1 MTLSKREKVLAVCVG
16 FVAVFFG
23 GRVLWGVVAGPIL
36 DRRDLRTRME
46 QQIAEKDEALQKA
59 KAAEAKMADWRKT
72 RSLPGNVLEAQSQ
85 YYNWLLSLAEKPGLK
100 LSPSKKVDAK
110 TVASAKGKAALS
122 YNALTFNLQGQVSL
136 SNLIEFL
143 YKFYCVGYLHQVRKL
158 NIQPVAKS
166 TDLSVTLTIEA
177 LWLPGADRKD
187 KLDPPKRPL
196 TVELAAYTKDIV
208 DRKPFSP
215 PEKPPIIDTGPKV
228 VETRPPPFDITKFT
242 QVTGIVV
249 GRDGQPEVMIKAHT
263 LGKEF
268 RLHQGDPLIVG
279 QFKATIGQVGN
290 RDVEIL
296 IAGRIDPVRI
306 PLGGTITKNDELTK
320 PSAEAAPAPT
330 ETKGRPPGPPFSAG
344 KAGEPGAKT
353 PQGPTFS
360 KEDFEKMRAGRNRG
374 GKKGGRGGFG
384 PGGFSPDGGDTK
396 RKRGE

>member
-36 DRRDLRTRME
+36 DRRDILSGIE
-46 QQIAEKDEALQKA
+46 KQIDEKDELLQEA
-59 KAAEAKMADWRKT
+59 KAAEARMADWRKT

-85 YYNWLLSLAEKPGLK
+85 YWNWLLGLAKENFPGLK
-100 LSPSKKVDAK
+100 LEMAKKVDAK
-110 TVASAKGKAALS
+110 AAASAKGKAVS
-122 YNALTFNLQGQVSL
+122 YNALTYNLKGQGSL
-136 SNLIEFL
+136 SNLIQFL
-143 YKFYCVGYLHQVRKL
+143 YKFYSVGYLHQVRTL
-158 NIQPVAKS
+158 NINPVPKS
-166 TDLSVTLTIEA
+166 TDLTVTMQVEA
-177 LWLPGADRKD
+177 LSLPGAEAKE
-187 KLDPPKRPL
+187 KLDLPKRPL
-196 TVELAAYTKDIV
+196 AVELAAYTKDIV

-215 PEKPPIIDTGPKV
+215 PERPKPP
-228 VETRPPPFDITKFT
+228 PPPGDDNPPPPRPAFDITKFT

-279 QFKATIGQVGN
+279 QFKATIGQVGD

-296 IAGRIDPVRI
+296 IAGRTDPVRI
-306 PLGGTITKNDELTK
+306 PLGGTITKNDEFTK
-320 PSAEAAPAPT
+320 PSAEPAPPPT
-330 ETKGRPPGPPFSAG
+330 ETKGRPPVSTG

-353 PQGPTFS
+353 AEGPTYS
-360 KEDFEKMRAGRNRG
+360 KDFVEKVRAGKGR

-384 PGGFSPDGGDTK
+384 PGGSSPEGGDTK